1 MKEMS
6 SILFFLKDAV
16 KAAVAVVAIIPM
28 LLTMWMPDAPG
39 TEIVPNENATNPHIN
54 EYLDTDV
61 SAHRSGAGIV
71 PENTMMAFEYV
82 LGNQDKLGVDTF
94 EFDVQIT
101 ADGELIL
108 LHNLTYDETTNAEEA
123 FGKSNNYASS
133 LTFEEA
139 SVLNFGENFCDENGE
154 YPYRGLRGDD
164 IPYNLRV
171 VKCED
176 VIDYIEDN
184 SDGQYKYIIEIK
196 SLGENGKRA
205 ADELYKVLTERSLQG
220 RVIWA
225 TSKPD
230 VAAYMRETYP
240 DMPRSADTLEVM
252 LFYLYCRLDWNLE
265 EAEPT
270 YVALQIPNGGNVIYE
285 YCNLGTKKLTN
296 YAHKYNIAV
305 QYWTVNDPEEAVTL
319 IENGA
324 DCIMSDYPQMVY
336 DAVQNVTK

>member
-1 MKEMS
+1 MS
-6 SILFFLKDAV
+6 MILKFFTGAYRTV
-16 KAAVAVVAIIPM
+16 FAIVAIIPI
-28 LLTMWMPDAPG
+28 LLTVWIPDMPG
-39 TEIVPNENATNPHIN
+39 TEIIPNENATNPHIN
-54 EYLDTDV
+54 EYRDTDV

-82 LGNQDKLGVDTF
+82 MNNQDKLGVDTF

-108 LHNLTYDETTNAEEA
+108 LHNLTYDETTNAKEE

-139 SVLNFGENFCDENGE
+139 SRLNFGENFCDENGE
-154 YPYRGLRGDD
+154 YPYRGLRGED
-164 IPYNLRV
+164 IPENLKV

-176 VIDYIEDN
+176 VIEYIESSSN
-184 SDGQYKYIIEIK
+184 GEYKYIIEIK

-205 ADELYKVLTERSLQG
+205 ADKLYEILSKYGLKERA
-220 RVIWA
+220 IWA

-230 VAAYMRETYP
+230 VAEYMKTTYP
-240 DMPRSADTLEVM
+240 DMYRSADPIEFA
-252 LFYLYCRLDWNLE
+252 LFYVYCRMGWDLSELD
-265 EAEPT
+265 PT
-270 YVALQIPNGGNVIYE
+270 YVALQIPYGADTYFAF
-285 YCNLGTKKLTN
+285 CNFGTKTITN

-305 QYWTVNDPEEAVTL
+305 QYWTINSPEDAKLL

-324 DCIMSDYPQMVY
+324 DCIMSDYPQMVF
-336 DAVQNVTK
+336 DAVREAKN